1 MMRSKLVFGL
11 MALMIGVAAIGVSS
25 SDAQSRQKRWGAVAF
40 GPNGA
45 WAYSVNHWSR
55 QSAKSAAL
63 RRCRGRCKRTLS
75 FYNICGAYAVGYDGS
90 YGWATRRTKSLARVA
105 AMRQCRT
112 RTDGCR
118 VRVWAC
124 TSRTTY

>member
-25 SDAQSRQKRWGAVAF
+25 SYAQSGQKRWGAVAY
-40 GPNGA
+40 GRNGA

-55 QSAKSAAL
+55 EGAKRAAL
-63 RRCRGRCKRTLS
+63 RRCRGRCERTLS
-75 FYNICGAYAVGYDGS
+75 FYNTCGAYAVGYDGS
-90 YGWATRRTKSLARVA
+90 YGWATRRTRAAAQVV
-105 AMRQCRT
+105 AMRQCRR
-112 RTDGCR
+112 RTSGCR

-124 TSRTTY
+124 TARTGY